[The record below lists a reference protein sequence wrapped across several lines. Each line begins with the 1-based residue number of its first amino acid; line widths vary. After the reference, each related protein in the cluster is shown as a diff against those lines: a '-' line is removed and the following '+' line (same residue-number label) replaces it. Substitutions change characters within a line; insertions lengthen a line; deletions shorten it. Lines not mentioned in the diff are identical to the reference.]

1 MTIKCIF
8 LRFYKLFNVNIIN
21 MKKFINVIVII
32 LLSTA
37 LLSAQEQ
44 IQSQSSNQYQTNPVL
59 QKQKKNKVDGGL
71 YLKGGVSW
79 MMSDSKSFLS
89 NNKAKLT
96 YGFGATMDWNFSQ
109 NFSLNITAGLTNLGG
124 TTEFK
129 YGLVDLK
136 DIDGKLIPTSNDSLT
151 HSYKY
156 STTYIDIPIGIKGCT
171 NEIGYFTYFLK
182 LGIDPM
188 IRIKSKIT
196 PETKE
201 VYIITKSTNLF
212 NIGWFVGGGAEWT
225 LAGNT
230 KLLFEIGYLGTFF
243 DFDKIN
249 SLKGETKPEDIFNPR
264 IKFNDI
270 SLKVGVIF

>member
-1 MTIKCIF
+1 MRKIF
-8 LRFYKLFNVNIIN
+8 IICAVVLISATSV
-21 MKKFINVIVII
+21 F
-32 LLSTA
+32 
-37 LLSAQEQ
+37 AQEATKT
-44 IQSQSSNQYQTNPVL
+44 QT
-59 QKQKKNKVDGGL
+59 KNKIAGGL
-71 YLKGGVSW
+71 YLKGGISW
-79 MMSDSKSFLS
+79 LMSDSKSFLS

-109 NFSLNITAGLTNLGG
+109 NFSLNITAGLCNLGG

-129 YGLVDLK
+129 YGLIDLK
-136 DIDGKLIPTSNDSLT
+136 DIDGKLIPTSNDTSFAP

-156 STTYIDIPIGIKGCT
+156 STTYIEFPIGIKGCT

-182 LGIDPM
+182 LGVDPM
-188 IRIKSKIT
+188 VRIKSKIT

-201 VYIITKSTNLF
+201 VYIISKSTNLF

-230 KLLFEIGYLGTFF
+230 KLLFEIGYFGTFF
-243 DFDKIN
+243 DFDKIE
-249 SLKGETKPEDIFNPR
+249 SWKGEDKPEEKFNPA